1 MDEKDYSFTLKS
13 LHLSKCTSSERDLMN
28 KAVEYLQYSHA
39 PYSRFF
45 VGAAVELEDGTIYGG
60 ANQENA
66 SYPLCMCGERVAL
79 YHAAMAQPNKKIRS
93 IAITAKNEKMKLIKP
108 VMPCGACRQVILE
121 YENISGNDIK
131 IYLKDDN
138 DIVHILN
145 SIKDVLPL
153 SFDATFL

>member
-1 MDEKDYSFTLKS
+1 MEEKAYSFTLKS
-13 LHLSKCTSSERDLMN
+13 LHLSECDLSEKELIEV
-28 KAVEYLQYSHA
+28 AVDYLQYSHA
-39 PYSRFF
+39 PYSKFY
-45 VGAAVELEDGTIYGG
+45 VGASVLLEDGSIYGG

-79 YHAAMAQPNKKIRS
+79 YHAAMAQPMKKIRS
-93 IAITAKNEKMKLIKP
+93 IAITAKNEKMKLIRP

-121 YENISGNDIK
+121 YEIISGNDIK

-138 DIVHILN
+138 DMVHILN